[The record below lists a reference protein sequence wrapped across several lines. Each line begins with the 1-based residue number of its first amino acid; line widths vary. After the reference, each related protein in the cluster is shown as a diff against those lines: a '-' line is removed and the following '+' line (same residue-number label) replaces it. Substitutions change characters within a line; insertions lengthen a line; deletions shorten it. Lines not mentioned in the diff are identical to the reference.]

1 MTATRTPAPA
11 GHIHRPHRIRCVICG
26 DTGVIERMEPRYIGH
41 GANGEK
47 VYSAVHTVLARYVC
61 TCRQGW
67 NQRIGA
73 DA

>member
-1 MTATRTPAPA
+1 MTTTTAQQTADRRTLPRRV
-11 GHIHRPHRIRCVICG
+11 HCHRCG

-41 GANGEK
+41 GMHGEK
-47 VYSAVHTVLARYVC
+47 VYSACHTVLARYVC
-61 TCRQGW
+61 ACRRGW